1 MRSYRTCEASFAL
14 GYPSSNS
21 HASYVLSKFH
31 ISMNERWRNCK
42 LKKGGRRGWKHG
54 PWKFWVASLAQVKL
68 LIVHPMLRKQC
79 YFLRPN
85 FHFRKTKTQS
95 SEGKFKWWKW
105 KEDVSFSIS
114 KPYLYWEIPLFQ
126 ISILA
131 RGVISWIV
139 KFKGKK
145 KWRGKA
151 VSARTRYI
159 LSLPSAR
166 RLNMGLASVA
176 PEFFIYLY
184 IN

>member
-145 KWRGKA
+145 
-151 VSARTRYI
+151 
-159 LSLPSAR
+159 
-166 RLNMGLASVA
+166 
-176 PEFFIYLY
+176 
-184 IN
+184 